1 MKSLL
6 ETQKTDK
13 NIIKKLDVELNNIL
27 LNQKKLLTIQNEW
40 TRLDDILI
48 AEQKWLDEVGI
59 SILDLTKTTSNNYI
73 PTLST
78 TQVNKI

>member
-1 MKSLL
+1 M
-6 ETQKTDK
+6 
-13 NIIKKLDVELNNIL
+13 ELNNIL
-27 LNQKKLLTIQNEW
+27 LNQKKLLTVQNEW
-40 TRLDDILI
+40 TRLDDII
-48 AEQKWLDEVGI
+48 TAEQKWLDEVGI

>member
-1 MKSLL
+1 MKSLI

-13 NIIKKLDVELNNIL
+13 NIVKKLDVELNGVLSI
-27 LNQKKLLTIQNEW
+27 QKKLLTIQNEW
-40 TRLDDILI
+40 TRLDDILT

-59 SILDLTKTTSNNYI
+59 SILDLTKTTSNNYTS
-73 PTLST
+73 TLST

>member
-1 MKSLL
+1 MKSSI

-13 NIIKKLDVELNNIL
+13 NIVKKLDVELNGVLSI
-27 LNQKKLLTIQNEW
+27 QKKLLTIQNEW
-40 TRLDDILI
+40 TRLDDILT

-59 SILDLTKTTSNNYI
+59 SILDLTKTTSNNYTS
-73 PTLST
+73 TLST

>member
-1 MKSLL
+1 M
-6 ETQKTDK
+6 
-13 NIIKKLDVELNNIL
+13 NNIL

-40 TRLDDILI
+40 TRLDDILTI
-48 AEQKWLDEVGI
+48 EQKWLDEIGI

-78 TQVNKI
+78 TQVNKIKIFNLCA